1 MGSSGSANH
10 QPACHVSSHHHH
22 RLPSRRRRS
31 SIEASPASNTSSS
44 SDDHPDA
51 KGARFHPHS
60 HHHHY
65 NLREHY
71 LQTHQHPQSSSHPN
85 AHTHPPRRRSRPELM
100 PRRKETKRI
109 VVESDPPVVGEPHTV
124 FRENGSPI
132 ISPRSIRTSLAE
144 TDFDLDGNPRHKKK
158 PTTIAVGEVREAL
171 ATTSVKKESTESET
185 ARDVDRPSPS
195 TPSNSSANSQEDD
208 EDDVAMTSGA
218 SQQTA
223 MESERALS
231 RPSGVQL
238 WVHRL
243 LATHMHTLQLLNV
256 DQKDF
261 PNTRL
266 SLKQLE
272 SLLGPVISLTNLM
285 TPAHFGIHV
294 PTPQIA
300 RTMKDVHYWKLWESD
315 TIDIGY
321 VSQAPGRAMVM
332 SWR

>member
-1 MGSSGSANH
+1 M
-10 QPACHVSSHHHH
+10 
-22 RLPSRRRRS
+22 
-31 SIEASPASNTSSS
+31 
-44 SDDHPDA
+44 
-51 KGARFHPHS
+51 
-60 HHHHY
+60 
-65 NLREHY
+65 
-71 LQTHQHPQSSSHPN
+71 
-85 AHTHPPRRRSRPELM
+85 
-100 PRRKETKRI
+100 
-109 VVESDPPVVGEPHTV
+109 GEPHTV

-158 PTTIAVGEVREAL
+158 ATTIAVGEVREAL
-171 ATTSVKKESTESET
+171 TTAVRKESET
-185 ARDVDRPSPS
+185 VRVAGPSPS
-195 TPSNSSANSQEDD
+195 TPSNSSANSQEDAD
-208 EDDVAMTSGA
+208 EDSTVTSE
-218 SQQTA
+218 QTA

-243 LATHMHTLQLLNV
+243 LTTHVHTLKLLNV

-272 SLLGPVISLTNLM
+272 SLLGPIISLTNLM
-285 TPAHFGIHV
+285 TSAHFGIHV

-321 VSQAPGRAMVM
+321 VSSREFGGV
-332 SWR
+332 SKLTTHELVVLI